1 MKKLKLGIF
10 QMARKYWNK
19 LKERLEVEGSQS
31 VTNCHR
37 LKLVASD
44 GKFYLTDVASP
55 ETLLRLIQSIPSA
68 KVGHERLKEIHDRDW
83 QLRAHENTT
92 KN

>member
-1 MKKLKLGIF
+1 L
-10 QMARKYWNK
+10 R
-19 LKERLEVEGSQS
+19 
-31 VTNCHR
+31 
-37 LKLVASD
+37 D